1 MHLSERGDTVN
12 ILKKL
17 FPIAFMAK
25 ERDTNALVLS
35 ILLHVAVIVSYFL
48 TAGILGFLLGRIA
61 SWLLGLLGTLVGLYS
76 TGGIVLSVLRYC
88 GVIK

>member
-1 MHLSERGDTVN
+1 MHLAERGDTVN
-12 ILKKL
+12 ILKKI

-48 TAGILGFLLGRIA
+48 TAGILGLIIRTAKG
-61 SWLLGLLGTLVGLYS
+61 GL
-76 TGGIVLSVLRYC
+76 
-88 GVIK
+88 KK